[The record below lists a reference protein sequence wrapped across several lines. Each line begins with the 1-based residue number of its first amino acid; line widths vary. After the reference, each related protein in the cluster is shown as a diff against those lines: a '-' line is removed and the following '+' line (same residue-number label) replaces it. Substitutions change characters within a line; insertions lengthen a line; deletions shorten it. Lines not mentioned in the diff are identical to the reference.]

1 MVCETPRVG
10 LAMAVALRGIFR
22 LVLRSHLKGRVR
34 AWLSM
39 APPWE
44 AEGKGLWKFK
54 ERHLPSRLYTQPSG
68 CSGVVQRSSMT
79 INSQRGRQ
87 RDGEMGWGT
96 GSEPALAGIWSSHRL
111 RAQKRCGLF
120 WPLCFRQAK
129 FAPAE
134 PIFEHNPPPGY
145 LLEVPQR
152 TGAPAL
158 R

>member
-1 MVCETPRVG
+1 MPG
-10 LAMAVALRGIFR
+10 
-22 LVLRSHLKGRVR
+22 SPWH
-34 AWLSM
+34 
-39 APPWE
+39 PPWE

-79 INSQRGRQ
+79 INRQRGRQ

-120 WPLCFRQAK
+120 RPRCFRQAK

-134 PIFEHNPPPGY
+134 PIFEHNTPPVTSWRSRKEPGPRLY
-145 LLEVPQR
+145 GEVPRRCCGTSSHVLQI
-152 TGAPAL
+152 AL
-158 R
+158 CRRGLWR

>member
-1 MVCETPRVG
+1 MPG
-10 LAMAVALRGIFR
+10 
-22 LVLRSHLKGRVR
+22 SPWH
-34 AWLSM
+34 
-39 APPWE
+39 PPWE

-87 RDGEMGWGT
+87 RDGEMGWET

-134 PIFEHNPPPGY
+134 PIFEHNPPPRLPLGG
-145 LLEVPQR
+145 PAKNR
-152 TGAPAL
+152 GPGFTARCPGAAAGH
-158 R
+158 RATCFK